1 MSLISSD
8 MFYNLD
14 AKLKEIFYVK
24 KKTPLGGIGVML
36 YGDLLQISP
45 VTGGYI
51 FTVPDTP
58 YVSITDVHSKADQ
71 IIVLIERR
79 WTQCM
84 YI

>member
-51 FTVPDTP
+51 FTVPRNPIFKVAYDLENLWGLFKP
-58 YVSITDVHSKADQ
+58 
-71 IIVLIERR
+71 
-79 WTQCM
+79 
-84 YI
+84 